1 MENPRPQLDQLLTF
15 HKVATLGS
23 ISAAADEMGLSQPA
37 ISVQMRNLATA
48 IGEPILQR
56 HKGGVALTPAGRALV
71 PYAANLAKSYASTC
85 DFVDSLRSLLTGSI
99 SIASSNTIAA
109 HLLPGFVAR
118 FIAVHPDIT
127 LSVSATN
134 SQGVIDGIRSLTAD
148 VGFVEGPVREFGE
161 DLETYVIG
169 GDSLVLV
176 YSESFAQASNSL
188 SPAEL
193 VAQLPFIFREHGSGT
208 RRVSEEALGSLGVTP
223 HKVLELAG
231 TEAVKEAVV
240 DGYGVALLSSLVVK
254 REVEMGYLHQ
264 LDLGLEELRRNFCM
278 VLPANEQRSRAL
290 EAFVG
295 TVLQGAEYGG
305 EPL

>member
-1 MENPRPQLDQLLTF
+1 MENARPQLDQLLTF

-48 IGEPILQR
+48 IGEPILRR

-71 PYAANLAKSYASTC
+71 PYVAGLARSYASTC

-99 SIASSNTIAA
+99 SIASSNTVAA
-109 HLLPGFVAR
+109 HLLPGYVAR
-118 FIAVHPDIT
+118 FVELHPDIT
-127 LSVSATN
+127 LSVAATN
-134 SQGVIDGIRSLTAD
+134 SQGVVDAIRSLSAD
-148 VGFVEGPVREFGE
+148 VGFVEGPIKEFGE
-161 DLETYVIG
+161 DLESYVIG

-176 YSESFAQASNSL
+176 YAESFAHEPGSL

-193 VAQLPFIFREHGSGT
+193 VAKLPFIFREHGSGT
-208 RRVSEEALGSLGVTP
+208 RKVSEDALGALGVTP

-240 DGYGVALLSSLVVK
+240 DGLGVALLSSLVVK

-264 LDLGLEELRRNFCM
+264 LDLGLQELKRNFCM
-278 VLPANEQRSRAL
+278 VLPVTEQRSRAVD
-290 EAFVG
+290 AFVG
-295 TVLQGAEYGG
+295 AVLDSVEQ
-305 EPL
+305 